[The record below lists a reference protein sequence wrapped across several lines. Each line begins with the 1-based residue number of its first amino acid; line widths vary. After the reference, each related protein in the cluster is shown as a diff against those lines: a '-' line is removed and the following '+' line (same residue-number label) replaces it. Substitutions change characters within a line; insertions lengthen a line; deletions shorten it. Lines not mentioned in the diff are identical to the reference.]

1 MNLSTFKK
9 LKTKANDLKNEQI
22 FLNKDLDNL
31 KNKLYNQ
38 EKDYNDAL
46 RARTIIQESAYKA
59 QKIIET
65 IFSEIVTKCIQSV
78 FDKEYI
84 YKVEFVTRRNK
95 TECDLYLKLDGNK
108 VDILDGDG
116 GGLADIVSVSNRLA
130 FWKIDNTVRIKN
142 GLESRRGVLL
152 ADEPFKFLHSP
163 VLQEKCSNM
172 LKELSKEFGIQMIL
186 VSDQSSINGDKEF
199 VIERGE
205 VIDEI

>member
-142 GLESRRGVLL
+142 GLKSRRGVLL